1 MKIIILVKKLKL
13 LNNDYYIILLVK
25 FNFTIFELKITK
37 KILIKYIDN
46 NINEICVIFSLY

>member
-25 FNFTIFELKITK
+25 FNFTFFELKIFLYIYMEVLSK
-37 KILIKYIDN
+37 KEHYIN
-46 NINEICVIFSLY
+46 Q